1 MTKKIIGSIGILV
14 GLGLATFL
22 VYTAL
27 FPEGDSKTSPSDP
40 AVQSQAAVQP
50 QSESPSEATT
60 SQPESAASQD
70 PATPPAASAPA
81 ASDPIALAAKGPA
94 AGAPASKALASK
106 ASALGDPAAAPTSP
120 AAKIEQE
127 LQTPLEP
134 TKEYGLLAGR
144 YRGYGSANKRMEKIK
159 EQDLPAFVR
168 PKGKYYE
175 VWSGPF
181 VTAEEAEQA
190 RKSLRGVKIYAKTRT
205 LTIPVPK

>member
-40 AVQSQAAVQP
+40 AVQSPAAVQP

-70 PATPPAASAPA
+70 PATSPAASAPV
-81 ASDPIALAAKGPA
+81 ASDPIALAAKAPA
-94 AGAPASKALASK
+94 AGAPASKA
-106 ASALGDPAAAPTSP
+106 SAPGDPAAAPTSP

-144 YRGYGSANKRMEKIK
+144 YRGYASANKRW
-159 EQDLPAFVR
+159 Q
-168 PKGKYYE
+168 
-175 VWSGPF
+175 
-181 VTAEEAEQA
+181 
-190 RKSLRGVKIYAKTRT
+190 SLFF
-205 LTIPVPK
+205 TINNLLK